1 MLTSAELPMCYMR
14 QMDQAM
20 FLKHLETAERHVVEA
35 TQDVT
40 RQREIID
47 VLARGGCSTDAALA
61 LLGDF
66 ERAMADRVA
75 ACEGLRREL
84 RRA

>member
-1 MLTSAELPMCYMR
+1 
-14 QMDQAM
+14 MDQAM
-20 FLKHLETAERHVVEA
+20 FLKHLEKAERHVVEA

-47 VLARGGCSTDAALA
+47 VLARGGCSTVAALG
-61 LLGDF
+61 LLGEF

-75 ACEGLRREL
+75 ACECLRREQG
-84 RRA
+84 RA